1 LPSSQCDI
9 YCSGSRG
16 FGMYGIRYM
25 TNFEP
30 HSPDPRILRQIII
43 RRTQLNFCASLR
55 ASRQGRDPVQ
65 IIETRAV
72 SLQAPQDVRLT
83 AGLTLPP
90 GLYQG
95 TEERI
100 RTDSIAAPSWAINDK
115 IALKKEQ
122 LRINPNLRLVHS
134 NVDVTEFV
142 RQGRLIRG
150 PEK

>member
-1 LPSSQCDI
+1 
-9 YCSGSRG
+9 
-16 FGMYGIRYM
+16 MYGTRYM

-30 HSPDPRILRQIII
+30 RSPDPRILRQIII
-43 RRTQLNFCASLR
+43 RRTQLNFCASLGV
-55 ASRQGRDPVQ
+55 SQQGRDPVQ

-90 GLYQG
+90 GLYEG

-100 RTDSIAAPSWAINDK
+100 RTDSIAGPSWAIKYK
-115 IALKKEQ
+115 IAFTKEQ
-122 LRINPNLRLVHS
+122 LGINPNQRLVHS